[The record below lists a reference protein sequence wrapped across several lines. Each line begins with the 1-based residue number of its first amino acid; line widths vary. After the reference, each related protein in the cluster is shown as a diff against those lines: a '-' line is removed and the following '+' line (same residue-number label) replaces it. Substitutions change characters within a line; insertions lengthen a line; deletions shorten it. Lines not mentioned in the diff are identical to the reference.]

1 MNKQENKN
9 IFKKIK
15 NSLKDN
21 GKIINK
27 SDILT
32 IEENFNINENL
43 NEDDINYCDNLDI
56 NEETSKKSY
65 ESMFSVISKN
75 DNNSINTNEIKRN
88 DSYDSQIST
97 LSTKNQNISFW
108 ETLKLKLSNL
118 KHKIIFNHNI
128 FTTSNKITNLSNKV
142 TKDIQIFDEKFTDHN
157 KLINRLKNIPWFS
170 YRENFQ
176 QIKQKEIIYT
186 SDSGWGCMLRSAQMI
201 FAQGLCKLSS
211 INNLNDFINQ
221 YMSYFYDNK
230 IPIKYLNKIENKNNR
245 KESDNKINEENEKS
259 EKKYEEIDNYNGFEI
274 IYKDNSDLKSN
285 FIDLS
290 CEIINGLENM
300 CKRFQYKE
308 NIIPPFSIR
317 NFIKVE
323 HKINK
328 EGKKAGSFFSNF
340 ESIRLITAINHNMVK
355 NKDCDFKVFHFEDGI
370 IYIEDIIKD
379 CLEEDKDEN
388 IDDFE
393 FFSSS
398 DNINDDIKNS
408 KYIFNNKNYFFKHK
422 FIIFVNCRHGMY
434 KLNEEIYNEIFKLFN
449 IQTNI
454 GFIGG
459 KNSRA
464 FYFIGKCG
472 INLIFLDPHFVQ
484 STIQLGQLG
493 TDSSQNTY
501 IPNDIFY
508 MPINELSPA
517 FTIGFAVK
525 DMENFKILMK
535 KLTCSDY
542 FVNQEEIKQHKIR
555 LFMVKNSL

>member
-1 MNKQENKN
+1 MKKQENKN
-9 IFKKIK
+9 ISKKIK
-15 NSLKDN
+15 KLQKGN
-21 GKIINK
+21 GKVINI
-27 SDILT
+27 SDIFT

-43 NEDDINYCDNLDI
+43 NKESINCFDNLDI
-56 NEETSKKSY
+56 NEELSKKSY

-75 DNNSINTNEIKRN
+75 DNNSNNENEIKRN

-97 LSTKNQNISFW
+97 LSSKNQSISFW
-108 ETLKLKLSNL
+108 KALKLELSNL

-128 FTTSNKITNLSNKV
+128 FTTTNNITNLSNKV
-142 TKDIQIFDEKFTDHN
+142 TKDIQIFDEQFSDHD

-176 QIKQKEIIYT
+176 QIKQNEIIYS

-201 FAQGLCKLSS
+201 FAQGLYKLSS
-211 INNLNDFINQ
+211 INNLNDFMNQ

-230 IPIKYLNKIENKNNR
+230 IPIKYLNKIENKHNR
-245 KESDNKINEENEKS
+245 KESDNKINEE
-259 EKKYEEIDNYNGFEI
+259 KYEEINNYNGFEI
-274 IYKDNSDLKSN
+274 INKDNSCSTSN

-300 CKRFQYKE
+300 CKRYKYKE
-308 NIIPPFSIR
+308 NITPPFSIR

-323 HKINK
+323 NKINK
-328 EGKKAGSFFSNF
+328 EGKKVGSFFSNF
-340 ESIRLITAINHNMVK
+340 ESIRLITAINYNMVK
-355 NKDCDFKVFHFEDGI
+355 NKDCDFKVFHFEDGT
-370 IYIEDIIKD
+370 IYIEDIIKT

-393 FFSSS
+393 FLSSNDS
-398 DNINDDIKNS
+398 INDDIKNS
-408 KYIFNNKNYFFKHK
+408 KYIFNNKQYIFKYK

-434 KLNEEIYNEIFKLFN
+434 QLNEEIYNEIFKLFN

-459 KNSRA
+459 KKRRA

-484 STIQLGQLG
+484 STIQMEQLG
-493 TDSSQNTY
+493 TDFSQNTY

-525 DMENFKILMK
+525 DMENFKMLMK

-542 FVNQEEIKQHKIR
+542 FFNQQIKQHKVR
-555 LFMVKNSL
+555 LFTVKNSL

>member
-1 MNKQENKN
+1 MKKQENKN
-9 IFKKIK
+9 ISKKIK
-15 NSLKDN
+15 KLQKGN
-21 GKIINK
+21 GKVINI
-27 SDILT
+27 SDIFT

-43 NEDDINYCDNLDI
+43 NKESINCFDNLDI
-56 NEETSKKSY
+56 NEELSKKSY

-75 DNNSINTNEIKRN
+75 DNNSNNENEIKRN

-97 LSTKNQNISFW
+97 LSSKNQSISFW
-108 ETLKLKLSNL
+108 KALKLKLSNL

-128 FTTSNKITNLSNKV
+128 FTTTNNITNLSNKV
-142 TKDIQIFDEKFTDHN
+142 TKDIQIFDEQFSDHD

-176 QIKQKEIIYT
+176 QIKQNEIIYS

-201 FAQGLCKLSS
+201 FAQGLYKLSS
-211 INNLNDFINQ
+211 INNLNDFMNQ

-230 IPIKYLNKIENKNNR
+230 IPIKYLNKIENKHNR
-245 KESDNKINEENEKS
+245 KESDNKINEE
-259 EKKYEEIDNYNGFEI
+259 KYEEINNYNGFEI
-274 IYKDNSDLKSN
+274 INKDNSCSTSN

-300 CKRFQYKE
+300 CKRYKYKE
-308 NIIPPFSIR
+308 NITPPFSIR

-323 HKINK
+323 NKINK
-328 EGKKAGSFFSNF
+328 EGKKVGSFFSNF
-340 ESIRLITAINHNMVK
+340 ESIRLITAINYNMVK
-355 NKDCDFKVFHFEDGI
+355 NKDCDFKVFHFEDGT
-370 IYIEDIIKD
+370 IYIEDIIKT

-393 FFSSS
+393 FLSSNDS
-398 DNINDDIKNS
+398 INDDIKNS
-408 KYIFNNKNYFFKHK
+408 KYIFNNKQYIFKYK

-434 KLNEEIYNEIFKLFN
+434 QLNEEIYNEIFKLFN

-459 KNSRA
+459 KKRRA

-484 STIQLGQLG
+484 STIQMEQLG
-493 TDSSQNTY
+493 TDFSQNTY

-525 DMENFKILMK
+525 DMENFKMLMK

-542 FVNQEEIKQHKIR
+542 FFNQQIKQHKVR
-555 LFMVKNSL
+555 LFTVKNSL

>member
-1 MNKQENKN
+1 
-9 IFKKIK
+9 
-15 NSLKDN
+15 
-21 GKIINK
+21 
-27 SDILT
+27 
-32 IEENFNINENL
+32 
-43 NEDDINYCDNLDI
+43 
-56 NEETSKKSY
+56 
-65 ESMFSVISKN
+65 
-75 DNNSINTNEIKRN
+75 
-88 DSYDSQIST
+88 
-97 LSTKNQNISFW
+97 
-108 ETLKLKLSNL
+108 
-118 KHKIIFNHNI
+118 
-128 FTTSNKITNLSNKV
+128 
-142 TKDIQIFDEKFTDHN
+142 
-157 KLINRLKNIPWFS
+157 
-170 YRENFQ
+170 
-176 QIKQKEIIYT
+176 
-186 SDSGWGCMLRSAQMI
+186 MLRSAQMI

-259 EKKYEEIDNYNGFEI
+259 EKNYEEIDNYNGFEI

-300 CKRFQYKE
+300 CKRYQYKE

-328 EGKKAGSFFSNF
+328 EGKMAGSFFSNF

-370 IYIEDIIKD
+370 IYIEDIIKA

>member
-1 MNKQENKN
+1 MKKQENEN
-9 IFKKIK
+9 ISKKIK
-15 NSLKDN
+15 NLFKNNSN
-21 GKIINK
+21 EIIK
-27 SDILT
+27 S

-43 NEDDINYCDNLDI
+43 NKENINCNDNLDI

-75 DNNSINTNEIKRN
+75 NNISNNENEIKRN
-88 DSYDSQIST
+88 DSYNSQVST
-97 LSTKNQNISFW
+97 LSSINQNISFW
-108 ETLKLKLSNL
+108 TTLKLKLNNL
-118 KHKIIFNHNI
+118 KYKIIFNHNI
-128 FTTSNKITNLSNKV
+128 FSTSNKITNLSNKI
-142 TKDIQIFDEKFTDHN
+142 TKDIQIFDEKYIDRD

-176 QIKQKEIIYT
+176 QIKQKGIIYT
-186 SDSGWGCMLRSAQMI
+186 SDSGWGCMLRSSQMI

-230 IPIKYLNKIENKNNR
+230 IPLKYLNKNNSNKIDNKNNEEN
-245 KESDNKINEENEKS
+245 KESEEKDEKIS
-259 EKKYEEIDNYNGFEI
+259 NYNGFEI
-274 IYKDNSDLKSN
+274 VYKDNLNSTSN

-308 NIIPPFSIR
+308 NITPPFSIR

-323 HKINK
+323 NKINI
-328 EGKKAGSFFSNF
+328 EGKKAGNFFSNF
-340 ESIRLITAINHNMVK
+340 ESIRLITAINNNMIN

-370 IYIEDIIKD
+370 IYIEDIIKT
-379 CLEEDKDEN
+379 CLKEDKDEN
-388 IDDFE
+388 FDNFE
-393 FFSSS
+393 FLSFN
-398 DNINDDIKNS
+398 DNINDNIKNT
-408 KYIFNNKNYFFKHK
+408 KYIFNNKQYIFKHK

-484 STIQLGQLG
+484 TTIQLRQLG
-493 TDSSQNTY
+493 TDLSQNSY

-525 DMENFKILMK
+525 DMENFKMLMK
-535 KLTCSDY
+535 KLTCPDY
-542 FVNQEEIKQHKIR
+542 FVNQEIKQYKVR
-555 LFMVKNSL
+555 LFTVKNSL